1 MDIGGDK
8 PLPYLNIPEEENPF
22 LGYRAIRICLNRREV
37 FMPQVKAIL
46 RAGLYGKA
54 AMMLPMVINVE
65 EVKQVRAI
73 IEEAKSQLAHEENH
87 SPIMFNLVSWLKLQQ
102 LL

>member
-1 MDIGGDK
+1 
-8 PLPYLNIPEEENPF
+8 
-22 LGYRAIRICLNRREV
+22 
-37 FMPQVKAIL
+37 MPQVKAIL

-73 IEEAKSQLAHEENH
+73 IEEAKSQLAHERKT
-87 SPIMFNLVSWLKLQQ
+87 ILQ
-102 LL
+102 